1 MNQTFD
7 FASVKEPNTL
17 ISLTLNSWVF
27 LLLLLFKKYRGL
39 QTKRVMT
46 AVRLFHCSPEAT
58 LDLLFRDTASTLPQ
72 KIYLHKAR
80 EGEKA
85 RL

>member
-17 ISLTLNSWVF
+17 NIIDAINSWVF

-46 AVRLFHCSPEAT
+46 AVRLFHICSPEAT

-80 EGEKA
+80 
-85 RL
+85 